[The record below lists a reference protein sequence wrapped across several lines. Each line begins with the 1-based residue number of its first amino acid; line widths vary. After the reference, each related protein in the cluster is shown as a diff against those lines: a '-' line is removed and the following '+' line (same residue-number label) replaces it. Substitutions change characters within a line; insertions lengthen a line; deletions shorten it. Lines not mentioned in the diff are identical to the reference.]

1 MNQQLYSISDDYN
14 FLDTTMSIAL
24 VPVKDFDISEKYIID
39 GNIFIYPKHSL
50 DTSILKSRYIIH
62 RFAQNQGLL
71 RT

>member
-39 GNIFIYPKHSL
+39 GNILFI
-50 DTSILKSRYIIH
+50 
-62 RFAQNQGLL
+62 QNTLWTLL
-71 RT
+71 